1 MTLEASA
8 KLVPTLSLTKLT
20 YEPLSRNNISF
31 KYALLDALWHRSLR
45 NGSWNTL
52 TSTRKAL
59 YRCALWVA
67 KAKGCI
73 SNKQLIEQVLQIV
86 YQLLRSVQSRIAST
100 GEKRARMML
109 ETYEKPHGVFSWA
122 PQVREWLL
130 DSLYVFYLGVN
141 TQP

>member
-1 MTLEASA
+1 MTLEAYS
-8 KLVPTLSLTKLT
+8 KRPSTPVSRRLT
-20 YEPLSRNNISF
+20 YAPLSRGISL
-31 KYALLDALWHRSLR
+31 KHAPLDTLWHRSLR

-59 YRCALWVA
+59 YRCALWLA
-67 KAKGCI
+67 KSRGGI
-73 SNKQLIEQVLQIV
+73 NNKKLIEQVLQIA
-86 YQLLRSVQSRIAST
+86 YQLLRSVQSRIVST

-141 TQP
+141 AQP